1 MSRATTAA
9 AAAAVAAVASAHFW
23 RSPTIMASEMPKPFV
38 LRKFSI
44 GTGATFSPPAPM
56 ISSLYPKARQR
67 RRRWLSLSLSLSLSR
82 SLSRS
87 LSLSLSL
94 SLRELGPLPCAQGKS
109 QETKE
114 TYGP

>member
-1 MSRATTAA
+1 
-9 AAAAVAAVASAHFW
+9 
-23 RSPTIMASEMPKPFV
+23 MASEMPKPFV

-56 ISSLYPKARQR
+56 ISSLYPEARQR
-67 RRRWLSLSLSLSLSR
+67 RRRWLSLSLSLSR
-82 SLSRS
+82 SLSR
-87 LSLSLSL
+87 SL

>member
-1 MSRATTAA
+1 
-9 AAAAVAAVASAHFW
+9 
-23 RSPTIMASEMPKPFV
+23 MASEMPKPFV

-56 ISSLYPKARQR
+56 ISSLYPEARQ
-67 RRRWLSLSLSLSLSR
+67 RRWLSLSLSLSLSR
-82 SLSRS
+82 SLSLSLSRSRS